1 MPAPALE
8 LIPVSVIESRIY
20 LICGQKVLL
29 DADLANLYQVTT
41 SNLNLAVRR
50 NADRFPEDFMFQLS
64 PEEFAN
70 LTLQSATSSWG
81 GRRYPPYA
89 FTEQGVAML
98 SSVLNSPR
106 SIQVNIAIMRT
117 FVHLRQF
124 LTSHE
129 ELAQRLNEL
138 ERQQLDQD
146 ARLDGHS
153 QDIEQVFEA
162 IRKLIEPPDP
172 HRRPFGF
179 PIKLASGDVTN

>member
-20 LICGQKVLL
+20 LIRGQKVLL

-106 SIQVNIAIMRT
+106 PFRSI
-117 FVHLRQF
+117 
-124 LTSHE
+124 
-129 ELAQRLNEL
+129 
-138 ERQQLDQD
+138 
-146 ARLDGHS
+146 
-153 QDIEQVFEA
+153 
-162 IRKLIEPPDP
+162 
-172 HRRPFGF
+172 
-179 PIKLASGDVTN
+179 

>member
-20 LICGQKVLL
+20 LIRGQKVLL

-117 FVHLRQF
+117 FVHLRQM
-124 LTSHE
+124 LRISSQSPHALKRVSLDPVE
-129 ELAQRLNEL
+129 PLADHLVRQRYLHL
-138 ERQQLDQD
+138 C
-146 ARLDGHS
+146 
-153 QDIEQVFEA
+153 
-162 IRKLIEPPDP
+162 
-172 HRRPFGF
+172 
-179 PIKLASGDVTN
+179 